1 LTSVRFLRP
10 AEEELLGTVAY
21 YNSRVPGLG
30 AEFLA
35 EVERTT
41 ALAVEHP
48 MLGAIFDEGV
58 RRLMMRRFPYLLI
71 YQAIADEVLVLAVS
85 HQSRRPG
92 YWRSRG

>member
-10 AEEELLGTVAY
+10 AEEELLATVAY

-30 AEFLA
+30 AEFLG

-41 ALAVEHP
+41 ALARERP
-48 MLGAIFDEGV
+48 MLGALFDAGV
-58 RRLMMRRFPYLLI
+58 RRLLLRRFPYSLI
-71 YQAIADEVLVLAVS
+71 YQAVADEVLVLAVS

-92 YWRSRG
+92 YWRSRI